1 MNLNK
6 ALAETISKTAAR
18 ATRKPIT
25 NLRRDV
31 AMLKREIAE
40 LKRLVRDLG
49 RKNRPAPAPV
59 SEKQKAPWLRPTSKA
74 VLKLRRRL
82 ALSQAEFAKLAGVS
96 ALTVYNWEK
105 AGGRIRMRG
114 PALAGFARAK
124 AMGKRQAVKAL
135 VTQTSP
141 ERKQDQ
147 GTEYHDEIVR
157 SENTYLSDAGL
168 VRGLL
173 RADDCHFPDVI
184 TI

>member
-1 MNLNK
+1 MNLNAAINAAIAK
-6 ALAETISKTAAR
+6 GAAR

-25 NLRRDV
+25 GLRRDV

-59 SEKQKAPWLRPTSKA
+59 SEKQEALRLRPTSKA

-82 ALSQAEFAKLAGVS
+82 GLSQSEFAKLAGVS

-114 PALAGFARAK
+114 PALAGFARVR

-135 VTQTSP
+135 VNANQS
-141 ERKQDQ
+141 
-147 GTEYHDEIVR
+147 
-157 SENTYLSDAGL
+157 
-168 VRGLL
+168 
-173 RADDCHFPDVI
+173 
-184 TI
+184 